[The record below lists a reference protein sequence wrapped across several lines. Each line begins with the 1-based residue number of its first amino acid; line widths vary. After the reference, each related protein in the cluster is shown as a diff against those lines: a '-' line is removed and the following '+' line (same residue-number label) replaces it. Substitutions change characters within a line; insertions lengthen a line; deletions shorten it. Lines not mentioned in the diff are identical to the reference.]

1 MNIKFILEGMEEA
14 GSVALEE
21 VVRREKEHF
30 FSSVDYIVISD
41 NLWISQKKPALTYG
55 TRGNCY
61 FMVEVLA
68 GSSCGGHWGCR
79 QDKEII
85 GDLRE
90 EARKLSLGAH
100 SLVGHRC

>member
-1 MNIKFILEGMEEA
+1 MSVLYHLFILFLTQDLPVNIKFILEGMEEA

-68 GSSCGGHWGCR
+68 GSSCGG
-79 QDKEII
+79 D
-85 GDLRE
+85 
-90 EARKLSLGAH
+90 
-100 SLVGHRC
+100 